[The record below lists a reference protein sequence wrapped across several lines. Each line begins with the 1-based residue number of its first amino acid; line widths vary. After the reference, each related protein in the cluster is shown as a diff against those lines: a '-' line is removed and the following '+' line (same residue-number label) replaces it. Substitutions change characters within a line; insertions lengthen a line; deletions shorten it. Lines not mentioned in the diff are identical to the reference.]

1 MDEGYVR
8 EEFSKGVALLRAG
21 EAHEALPHLRRCAAH
36 DPLSP
41 LYISYL
47 GLATGLAEDN
57 WDEAEDLCY
66 QALRMGRQQPNLYL
80 NLAEVYRRT
89 GQKDEAVW
97 LLRAGLDLTKQD
109 PSIFE
114 VLSQFGVRQCRVLT
128 FLDRKHFL
136 NRNLGKLRHSFSSFR
151 NLIP

>member
-8 EEFSKGVALLRAG
+8 EEFGRGLALLRAG
-21 EAHEALPHLRRCAAH
+21 EARDALPHLRRCVAH
-36 DPLSP
+36 DPQFP

-47 GLATGLAEDN
+47 GLAIGLAEDD
-57 WDEAEDLCY
+57 WVEAEDLCY
-66 QALRMGRQQPNLYL
+66 QALRMGRQQSNLYL

-97 LLRAGLDLTKQD
+97 LLRAGLDMTKQD
-109 PSIFE
+109 PSISE
-114 VLSQFGVRQCRVLT
+114 ALSQFGVRQRRALT

-151 NLIP
+151 DLIP